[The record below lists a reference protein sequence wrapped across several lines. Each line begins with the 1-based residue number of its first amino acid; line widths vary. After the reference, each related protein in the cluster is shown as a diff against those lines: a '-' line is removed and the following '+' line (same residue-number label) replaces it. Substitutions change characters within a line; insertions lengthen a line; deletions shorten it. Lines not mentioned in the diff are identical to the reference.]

1 MGETVTTPTLESFFG
16 KEEIERMAE
25 IGMQMARNFQP
36 AHFMC
41 PSPYKIG
48 DIITMEENVYPPW
61 WRFWQKPVKV
71 LKKYEVKSVCGSN

>member
-1 MGETVTTPTLESFFG
+1 MTDPKTQTT
-16 KEEIERMAE
+16 
-25 IGMQMARNFQP
+25 P

-71 LKKYEVKSVCGSN
+71 LKKYEVKSVCS